1 MWFCGK
7 LLTFYLNFD
16 ILNLVIKVN
25 FWVIMNITE
34 LARRLRISTQ
44 ELRDKLPMLGFDI
57 GQKAIKIDERLAG
70 RIIRAYREY
79 QDREKQKAEYLKRNE
94 KKEERA
100 KLSGQ
105 KLEIPSVLTV
115 KDFAQI
121 LDLPVTQVIS
131 ELIRNG
137 VMASM
142 NQKIDYDTAAIIA
155 ADLGFEATE
164 LSLEDK
170 IEIDREKRIKEKL
183 ATEEASEMQARPPV
197 VVVMGHV
204 DHGKTMLLDT
214 IRKTNVVAGEAG
226 GITQH
231 IGAYQVIKKKRKI
244 TFIDTPGHEAFSAMR
259 SRGAKVADVAILVV
273 AANDGVKPQTV
284 EALKIAQA
292 AEIPIIVAINKVD
305 LPEANVEKTKQ
316 EIAQYNLL
324 PEEWGG
330 NTICVPISA
339 KLNQNIDTLL
349 ENVLLVADLN
359 ADKIKANPN
368 GEFIGTIIE
377 SKVNPG
383 EGPVATVL
391 VKNGTLRVG
400 DYMVMNDIL
409 HGKIR
414 LMKDYKNEI
423 LTEVGPSMPAKI
435 LGLKVA
441 PKVGDIL
448 ERTDDP
454 KKVKKAKVYAMQNQ
468 DESFIKQTGENSDDK
483 DPDVAKISLIL
494 RADVLGSQ
502 EAIIEALKKKEN
514 KFIKVEFVSKG
525 LGNITDTDILSAE
538 ATGALVLGFNV
549 LPAPGAESLAKEKK
563 INLKIYKVIYNLI
576 EDVVKEMQKVVK
588 PDIVRE
594 DLGKLEAMMIFRKES
609 SSEVVGGKVISGKV
623 EGNSTA
629 AVFRNGEFVTS
640 GKIKEIHVGK
650 QLVTDVMRGQEC
662 GLMFI
667 GQPIVQPGDILEVYK
682 EKEIKNIV

>member
-623 EGNSTA
+623 EGNSMA

>member
-1 MWFCGK
+1 
-7 LLTFYLNFD
+7 
-16 ILNLVIKVN
+16 
-25 FWVIMNITE
+25 MNITE

-44 ELRDKLPMLGFDI
+44 ELRDKLPLLGFDI
-57 GQKAIKIDERLAG
+57 GQKAVKIDDRLSG
-70 RIIRAYREY
+70 RIVRSYREY
-79 QDREKQKAEYLKRNE
+79 LDREKQKAEYLKRTE

-100 KLSGQ
+100 SLPGQ

-115 KDFAQI
+115 KDFASL
-121 LDLPVTQVIS
+121 LDAPVTQVIAD
-131 ELIRNG
+131 LIRNG

-142 NQKIDYDTAAIIA
+142 NQRIDYDTAAVLA
-155 ADLGFEATE
+155 SDLGFEPVE

-170 IEIDREKRIKEKL
+170 IDIDREKRIKEKL
-183 ATEEASEMQARPPV
+183 STEEASEMQARPPI

-214 IRKTNVVAGEAG
+214 IRKTNVVSGEAG

-231 IGAYQVIKKKRKI
+231 IGAYQVVKKNRKI

-259 SRGAKVADVAILVV
+259 SRGAKVADIAILVV

-305 LPEANVEKTKQ
+305 LPDANVEKTKQ

-330 NTICVPISA
+330 NTVCVPISA
-339 KLNQNIDTLL
+339 KLNQNIDVLL

-359 ADKIKANPN
+359 EDKIKANPA
-368 GEFIGTIIE
+368 GEFIGIIIE
-377 SKVNPG
+377 SNVSAG
-383 EGPVATVL
+383 EGPVATLL

-400 DYMVMNDIL
+400 DYVVMNDIL
-409 HGKIR
+409 YGKIR
-414 LMKDYKNEI
+414 SMKDYKNKV
-423 LTEVGPSMPAKI
+423 LKTVGPSMPAKI

-454 KKVKKAKVYAMQNQ
+454 KRVKKAKVYAMQHQ
-468 DESFIKQTGENSDDK
+468 DETFIRRNGENSDEK
-483 DPDVAKISLIL
+483 DPNVAKMSLIL
-494 RADVLGSQ
+494 KTDVLGSQ

-514 KFIKVEFVSKG
+514 KFIKVDFVSKG
-525 LGNITDTDILSAE
+525 LGNITESDVLSAE
-538 ATGALVLGFNV
+538 ATGALILGFNV
-549 LPAPGAESLAKEKK
+549 LLAPGAESLAKEKK
-563 INLKIYKVIYNLI
+563 VDLKIYKVIYALM
-576 EDVVKEMQKVVK
+576 EDVVAKMQLIVK
-588 PDIVRE
+588 PEIVRE
-594 DLGKLEAMMIFRKES
+594 DLGKLEAKMLFRKEAG
-609 SSEVVGGKVISGKV
+609 SEVVGGKVISGKV
-623 EGNSTA
+623 EPNSLV
-629 AVFRNGEFVTS
+629 AVIRNGEFITS
-640 GKIKEIHVGK
+640 GKIKEIHVG
-650 QLVTDVMRGQEC
+650 QMVVTDVLHGQEC

-667 GQPIVQPGDILEVYK
+667 GQPIVEPGDILEVYK
-682 EKEIKNIV
+682 EKEIRKVV

>member
-1 MWFCGK
+1 
-7 LLTFYLNFD
+7 
-16 ILNLVIKVN
+16 
-25 FWVIMNITE
+25 MNITE